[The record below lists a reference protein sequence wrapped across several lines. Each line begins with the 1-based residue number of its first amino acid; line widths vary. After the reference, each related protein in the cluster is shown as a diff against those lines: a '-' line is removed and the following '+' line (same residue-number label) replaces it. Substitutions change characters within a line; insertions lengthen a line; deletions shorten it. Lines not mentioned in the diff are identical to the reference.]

1 MDLRRET
8 LADDLVDDFVLDLKL
23 LISDYGREAVVDA
36 LRQVSPRLLQKE
48 ALKLQERRI
57 RRRRRD
63 RSTRDQKRKEKV
75 NSALAPAAVGAG
87 AVGSTVG
94 GVTGNLAGKLVSK
107 AYDQD
112 VNIDGISTS
121 DVLNV
126 TDVSQIE
133 ANEMLVALIKQTN
146 ELLANLID
154 TTGVGLKMNDDSTDF
169 LAAALTGDSL
179 ASVQGA
185 QATQAPN
192 FAGAF
197 QDIDR
202 AQVPTRPPRA
212 EPEEDEEDKK

>member
-1 MDLRRET
+1 MDLRREK

-48 ALKLQERRI
+48 ALKLQERRL
-57 RRRRRD
+57 RRRRR
-63 RSTRDQKRKEKV
+63 RSERDKKRKEKV
-75 NSALAPAAVGAG
+75 DNALAPAAVGAG
-87 AVGSTVG
+87 AVGSTAG
-94 GVTGNLAGKLVSK
+94 GVTGNLAGKLVGK

-197 QDIDR
+197 QDLDR
-202 AQVPTRPPRA
+202 AQIPRRPPRA

>member
-1 MDLRRET
+1 MDLRREK

-48 ALKLQERRI
+48 ALKLQESRF